1 MEITWLGH
9 SCFRLRS
16 REGAVVADPCPPS
29 SGYSVG
35 KPTADIVTISHDH
48 PTHSYRKAVA
58 GKPVFID
65 APGEYEVAGIFIAGI
80 PTYHDGRKGARWGK
94 NTAYVIEMDEIRL
107 CHLGDLG
114 HVPTPEQAE
123 EMSGVDVLLV
133 PVGGQNTIDASAAAD
148 VVSLL
153 EPRVVIPMHYK
164 TDRETAP
171 LDPLQKFLKEMG
183 VTSAEPMPKA
193 TLTRNNLPLETQVM
207 VLDYKR

>member
-16 REGAVVADPCPPS
+16 REGVVLTDPCPPS
-29 SGYSVG
+29 SGYSIG
-35 KPTADIVTISHDH
+35 KPTADVVLISHDH
-48 PTHSYRKAVA
+48 PNHSHRKAVA
-58 GKPVFID
+58 GTPIFID
-65 APGEYEVAGIFIAGI
+65 APGEYEVAGIFVAGVS
-80 PTYHDGRKGARWGK
+80 TYHDARKGERRGK

-164 TDRETAP
+164 TDKETAS

-183 VTSAEPMPKA
+183 VTAAEPLPKA
-193 TLTRNNLPLETQVM
+193 TLTGTNLPMETQVM

>member
-16 REGAVVADPCPPS
+16 REGVVLTDPCPPS
-29 SGYSVG
+29 SGYSIG

-48 PTHSYRKAVA
+48 PAHAHRKAVS
-58 GKPVFID
+58 GTPIFID

-80 PTYHDGRKGARWGK
+80 PTYHDARKGAQRGK
-94 NTAYVIEMDEIRL
+94 NTAYVVEMDEVRL
-107 CHLGDLG
+107 CHLGSLG

-133 PVGGQNTIDASAAAD
+133 PVGGQSTIDGSAAAD

-153 EPRVVIPMHYK
+153 EPRIVVPMHYK
-164 TDRETAP
+164 TDKETAG
-171 LDPLQKFLKEMG
+171 LDSIQKFLKEMG
-183 VTSAEPMPKA
+183 VASAEPMPKTTVA
-193 TLTRNNLPLETQVM
+193 RNNLPLETQVM

>member
-16 REGAVVADPCPPS
+16 REGVVVTDPCPPS
-29 SGYSVG
+29 SGYSIG

-48 PTHSYRKAVA
+48 PAHTYRKAV
-58 GKPVFID
+58 GGTPIFID

-80 PTYHDGRKGARWGK
+80 PTYHDARRGALRGK
-94 NTAYVIEMDEIRL
+94 NTAYVVEMDEVRL
-107 CHLGDLG
+107 CHLGGLG

-133 PVGGQNTIDASAAAD
+133 PVGGQSTIDASAAAD

-164 TDRETAP
+164 TEKETAR
-171 LDPLQKFLKEMG
+171 LDSVQKFLKEMG
-183 VTSAEPMPKA
+183 VASAEPMPK
-193 TLTRNNLPLETQVM
+193 TTVTRNSLPLETQVM